1 MCDCFLCH
9 CEPNTINYLALDPL
23 PSWQGGHNHQIQNAA
38 FFQKYWSFYSFSWVK
53 NISFWSFECKLELS
67 TKEKKKRLMVVTKLN
82 TNITLL
88 RGNILY
94 EVRCSLASGA
104 AIWVKKNFSLLLSH
118 YSRWNFHNF
127 IRTFELLLSVDTNS
141 YLLIGQVRANNS
153 IKR

>member
-1 MCDCFLCH
+1 MFFNIHMCDCFLCH

-88 RGNILY
+88 RGNVLY

-104 AIWVKKNFSLLLSH
+104 AIWGKKKLFAFTFTLLKVELSQFHQNF
-118 YSRWNFHNF
+118 W
-127 IRTFELLLSVDTNS
+127 TFVICW
-141 YLLIGQVRANNS
+141 Y
-153 IKR
+153 